1 MSTCFIEEVSSG
13 LLILHQHKSAPDPCE
28 IRPRIF
34 FVQTVTTI
42 SRWGE
47 YLIGHDHE
55 VVLVAGIATHVCV
68 LATALDAVSNDFS
81 AVIPV
86 PDSL

>member
-1 MSTCFIEEVSSG
+1 MAWSRQ
-13 LLILHQHKSAPDPCE
+13 L
-28 IRPRIF
+28 
-34 FVQTVTTI
+34 TTI